1 MKHGIKKVTSEK
13 TDDKSRPKSMAEY
26 EPSVYKMAKR
36 FTVNSNTS
44 QIKKKQKSH
53 PSNPIVISIDDDE
66 EMPPQSPV
74 IELDSDDEE
83 IPPQSLVI
91 ELDSDDDEPAILP
104 RQIMPLYQKS
114 QEELQSEIKG
124 IQIKEIKKG
133 KFKLSSKV
141 YQARV
146 EEDKDDLIN
155 ALKNVE
161 GLDKNLAKQLLSK
174 AEISSFTIDEYFR
187 VLESENKGIK
197 MIPSGFAKSKIF
209 LNPTENLRLKEEL
222 KKADRILWPICT
234 GDLGTTGNHW
244 FLLILEKSKND
255 TYSIYCL
262 DGFNS
267 ESRKD
272 YLAQGEKLLQALFPT
287 KELDT
292 LVKSTAK
299 IDIPTQNNGVD
310 CGAVISFW
318 GMKCAKNAQIPL
330 HNKKGSCDYSE
341 FRYDM
346 AETLIAKQNARKVF
360 KP

>member
-1 MKHGIKKVTSEK
+1 MKNGIKTVTSEK

-36 FTVNSNTS
+36 FTVDTNTNTTS
-44 QIKKKQKSH
+44 QTKKKRDSH

-66 EMPPQSPV
+66 DISPSQSQSP
-74 IELDSDDEE
+74 L
-83 IPPQSLVI
+83 I
-91 ELDSDDDEPAILP
+91 ELDSDDDEPAFLP

-124 IQIKEIKKG
+124 IQLKEIKKG
-133 KFKLSSKV
+133 SFRLSSKV
-141 YQARV
+141 YQARAA
-146 EEDKDDLIN
+146 EDKDDLIS

-161 GLDKNLAKQLLSK
+161 GLDKSLAKQLLSK

-197 MIPSGFAKSKIF
+197 VIQSGYAKKKTFLDPS
-209 LNPTENLRLKEEL
+209 ENVRLKEEL
-222 KKADRILWPICT
+222 RKADRILWPICT
-234 GDLGTTGNHW
+234 GEEGTTGNHW

-272 YLAQGEKLLQALFPT
+272 YLAQGEKLLQALFPQ

-292 LVKSTAK
+292 LVKSATK
-299 IDIPTQNNGVD
+299 IDIPTQNNVVD

-318 GMKCAKNAQIPL
+318 GMKCAKNAQIPV
-330 HNKKGSCDYSE
+330 HNKKGICNYSE

-360 KP
+360 KV